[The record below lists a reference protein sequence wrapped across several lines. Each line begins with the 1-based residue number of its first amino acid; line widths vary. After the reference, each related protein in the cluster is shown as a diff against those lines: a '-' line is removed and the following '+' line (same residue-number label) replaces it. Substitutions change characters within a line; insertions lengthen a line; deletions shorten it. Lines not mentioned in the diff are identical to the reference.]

1 MVRTA
6 RVVFLSLL
14 AIVVSG
20 VRQSVG
26 NDGYE
31 QANLNTPKKTKKKKN
46 GVLCLIRSAM
56 NKPKDTGLDD
66 FMAHVT
72 SSFDPDPVYTG
83 ADLKIALEIT
93 SQNLGKKIDKVKIL
107 TLGGA
112 IGVLKHGSRPTTG
125 DIDAVV
131 VDPKKHEKALQKAA
145 VAATKPENSPVHGD
159 SHWLNFDARA
169 YAASAKQRKLG
180 TQFSHHY
187 WTSKNKKIE
196 LWEPDWF
203 FSLAQ
208 KVDKFYSKKR
218 QAKDAKDGA
227 AHLAEIIDKY
237 DVSLSDIAYR
247 LLQLLK
253 DQGSEHACKS
263 PKAIHKLMLSWVQ
276 RQEEY

>member
-31 QANLNTPKKTKKKKN
+31 QANLNKPKKN
-46 GVLCLIRSAM
+46 GVTGWISSVM
-56 NKPKDTGLDD
+56 NKPKGNGLRD
-66 FMAHVT
+66 FMAHVK
-72 SSFDPDPVYTG
+72 SSNEPDPVYTG
-83 ADLKIALEIT
+83 KALKKALELT
-93 SQNLGKKIDKVKIL
+93 SQKLGKKIKKVKIL

-131 VDPKKHEKALQKAA
+131 VEPKEHIGALKKAA
-145 VAATKPENSPVHGD
+145 LAVTKAKKSPVKGD
-159 SHWLNFDARA
+159 AHWLNFDARA
-169 YAASAKQRKLG
+169 YCAKENQQKLG

-187 WTSKNKKIE
+187 WTSQNGKIE

-208 KVDKFYSKKR
+208 KVDKYYSKKR
-218 QAKDAKDGA
+218 QVKDAQDGA
-227 AHLAEIIDKY
+227 AHLAEIIEEY
-237 DVSLSDIAYR
+237 NISLSQIAYR
-247 LLQLLK
+247 LLQLLE
-253 DQGSEHACKS
+253 DQGSGHACKGM
-263 PKAIHKLMLSWVQ
+263 KEIKKLMQTWVQ
-276 RQEEY
+276 KQEKY